1 MFNFLIPNT
10 VWEVITGELLGDGH
24 LSCDPINKPLI
35 NGRLEFTF
43 AAAILHYVN
52 YLKFNVLAPICTTSN
67 PTPWPNTVK
76 GQQPLQYWF
85 STKRMPAIT
94 SLHSLWYKEIDGKY
108 IKVLPINIEE
118 LLTPIAF
125 AHSLPSLPLLLET
138 ERSGSNRTSV
148 SFSPLWTLKRPLLV
162 TSSSFG
168 AVRNIH
174 NDANGKP
181 NELRSVFPV
190 IKYDNADIQKL
201 QAIKENKGKSGV
213 YRWTNK
219 VNGKSYVGSSI
230 NLVKRFTNYYS
241 FNYIS
246 KSKMS
251 ISKALIK
258 YGYSNFT
265 LEILE
270 FCDPSDAI
278 VIEQHYIDILKP
290 EYNIL
295 KIAGSSLGYTH
306 TEETL
311 AKFKARSFTPEQK
324 TNNLE
329 HLKIHNSSPEQR
341 EKSRERLLEYN
352 KSKGQRVEVL
362 DTISNETTLY
372 FSIRQAAEAI
382 GCVHGTILLADKA
395 FKEKGVSRLLKKRYT
410 VKILND

>member
-1 MFNFLIPNT
+1 MLFL
-10 VWEVITGELLGDGH
+10 
-24 LSCDPINKPLI
+24 S
-35 NGRLEFTF
+35 
-43 AAAILHYVN
+43 
-52 YLKFNVLAPICTTSN
+52 YLF
-67 PTPWPNTVK
+67 
-76 GQQPLQYWF
+76 
-85 STKRMPAIT
+85 
-94 SLHSLWYKEIDGKY
+94 
-108 IKVLPINIEE
+108 
-118 LLTPIAF
+118 
-125 AHSLPSLPLLLET
+125 SLPSLSLLLKI
-138 ERSGSNRTSV
+138 ERSGSNQTSA

-162 TSSSFG
+162 TSSSFV
-168 AVRNIH
+168 AERYIH
-174 NDANGKP
+174 NVADGKP
-181 NELRSVFPV
+181 NSLSSGFPA

-201 QAIKENKGKSGV
+201 QAIKENRGKSGV

-270 FCDPSDAI
+270 YCDPSNAI
-278 VIEQHYIDILKP
+278 SREQYYIDFLKP

-311 AKFKARSFTPEQK
+311 AKFKARSLTPEQK
-324 TNNLE
+324 ANNLE
-329 HLKIHNSSPEQR
+329 HLKIHNSSTEQR
-341 EKSRERLLEYN
+341 EKARERLLEYN
-352 KSKGQRVEVL
+352 KSKGQVVEVL

-372 FSIRQAAEAI
+372 STILQAAEAI

-395 FKEKGVSRLLKKRYT
+395 FKEKGVSRLLKKRYV
-410 VKILND
+410 VKILKD